1 MQPTNR
7 YTSTLCLKT
16 ILVLF
21 ISLPGLIPAAA
32 QTRYE
37 RIDSV
42 FQRLY
47 EQGKFNGNVLIAEQ
61 GKVKYQKSFG
71 LANETTKEPLS
82 ERSVFEL
89 ASVSKQFTAMG
100 IVLLSE
106 QGKLRYDDLLSK
118 YIPELGFY
126 TGVTIRHLLHHT
138 GGLPDY
144 MGLMY
149 LSWDKSR
156 IATNQDV
163 IDALVA
169 QHPAAVFEPGS
180 KFEYSNTGYL
190 LLASVIE
197 RVSGQSFTDFMVNRI
212 FKPLDMKQTLIYRRR
227 YAPKE
232 VPHYAYGYVY
242 SDSLARNVLPDSLE
256 DYRIVVWL
264 DGVTGDGM
272 VNSTAADLLKWD
284 RALYKNKLVSR
295 KAIEEIYAPAVL
307 NDGSKSPYGYGWA
320 LSQSKDIGHIV
331 SHSGGWPGYITM
343 IERHPDKDKTI
354 IILQNSERGTVP
366 MKTVRNLLY
375 DIEVID
381 PSARKE
387 IEVRDAVLER
397 YTGTYE
403 LAPGAVI
410 EITRKGT
417 QLSAQLTGQQ
427 AFEIYPE
434 SERMF
439 FLKVVDAQMEF
450 VCDDA
455 DQVTHLILH
464 QNGEHQAKKIR

>member
-1 MQPTNR
+1 MLFLSL
-7 YTSTLCLKT
+7 STW
-16 ILVLF
+16 
-21 ISLPGLIPAAA
+21 GLIPAMA
-32 QTRYE
+32 QTSYE

-42 FQRLY
+42 FQTLY
-47 EQGKFNGNVLIAEQ
+47 DQGKFNGNVLIAEQ

-71 LANETTKEPLS
+71 LANETTGEKLS

-100 IVLLSE
+100 IVLLHE
-106 QGKLRYDDLLSK
+106 QGKLRYDDPLSK
-118 YIPELGFY
+118 YIPELDFY
-126 TGVTIRHLLHHT
+126 TGVTIRNLLHHT

-163 IDALVA
+163 IDALAA
-169 QHPAAVFEPGS
+169 QRPAAVFEPGL

-197 RVSGQSFTDFMVNRI
+197 RVSGMSFTDFMASRI
-212 FKPLDMKQTLIYRRR
+212 FKPLDMKQTLVYRRR
-227 YAPKE
+227 YAPRDI
-232 VPHYAYGYVY
+232 PHYAYGYVY

-272 VNSTAADLLKWD
+272 VNSTTTDLLKWD

-295 KAIEEIYAPAVL
+295 EAIAAMFEPAIL
-307 NDGSKSPYGYGWA
+307 KDGSRSKYGYGWA
-320 LSQSKDIGHIV
+320 LSQLNGIGQIV
-331 SHSGGWPGYITM
+331 SHSGGWPGYITI
-343 IERHPDKDKTI
+343 IERHLEQDKTI

-366 MKTVRNLLY
+366 VKTVRNLLY
-375 DIEVID
+375 NIEEIP

-387 IEVRDAVLER
+387 VEVRDAILER

-403 LAPGAVI
+403 LAPGVMI

-417 QLSAQLTGQQ
+417 QLSAQVTGQQ

-450 VCDDA
+450 VSDDA
-455 DQVTHLILH
+455 EQVTHLILH
-464 QNGEHQAKKIR
+464 QNGEHEAKKIR